1 MSKVQQKRREGTK
14 NRWSKNYAFEVPG
27 KKKKKIKVKSGF
39 KIHNVRMEK
48 DDLSKLQQS
57 RLLQTKYLEYKK
69 RCESPQWLQTES
81 RCNSDVDGNDYATKH
96 R

>member
-1 MSKVQQKRREGTK
+1 
-14 NRWSKNYAFEVPG
+14 
-27 KKKKKIKVKSGF
+27 
-39 KIHNVRMEK
+39 MEK

-96 R
+96 SWQCL